1 MPTMLLI
8 RGQRDLSLAAEQA
21 NALLESRRRHGL
33 AADND
38 EVLAIRFRREW
49 EQRRLTFGNPFHR
62 EESGRFADLSTLAL
76 STQVLSTQVLST
88 QVTLMRNRIYG
99 FNSTKCAASFCPH
112 RPKRGVRKW
121 PHDDEQA

>member
-62 EESGRFADLSTLAL
+62 EESGRFADLST
-76 STQVLSTQVLST
+76 QVLST